1 MSWYRLPLLTLV
13 LMGLSSPGA
22 SAEGLNDWLAA
33 ADAHHPALRGAARQ
47 VQAAEARVAGAGAL
61 PDPSLEAGLTN
72 EGFGRLSLGSA
83 MMSQLM
89 VEASQ
94 MIPFP
99 AKLYLQQTEA
109 RFNVEQAQVQ
119 ARLQRLDIH
128 SQVRQAWYGWAAV
141 AEEQRLQQASLQWLA
156 LIDAT
161 ARSYYRLGKGEQL
174 SLIRLQTDRANL
186 ADELLRLEQEVH
198 HFTVRLQELSGWS
211 LPLPAQAPG
220 LPPLPAPPALDQL
233 EVALHQTAPQL
244 AQLRVRIQERVIGEQ
259 QAVAELYP
267 DFMVAGGVS
276 HRGPLEGM
284 WQLRVGATLPLY
296 AAQKQIPQ
304 QQAAAHDVAAA
315 QAELEAQTQA
325 LRGTLHRDY
334 QQWVTVRQRGQHL
347 QQTVMPLQSLERDSA
362 LAAFTTGKLSLEG
375 VLERH
380 RQLLETQIRAVSLT
394 LSGWEAHNRI
404 LLLTGGSVV

>member
-1 MSWYRLPLLTLV
+1 MSRYRLPFLALV
-13 LMGLSSPGA
+13 LMGLWSPGA
-22 SAEGLNDWLAA
+22 LAEGLNDWLAA
-33 ADAHHPALRGAARQ
+33 AEAHHPALRGAARQ

-99 AKLYLQQTEA
+99 AKLYLQQAEA
-109 RFNVEQAQVQ
+109 RLNVDLAQSQ
-119 ARLQRLDIH
+119 LDFQRLDIH
-128 SQVRQAWYGWAAV
+128 SQVRQAWYAWAAV
-141 AEEQRLQQASLQWLA
+141 AEEQRLQQANLQWLA

-174 SLIRLQTDRANL
+174 GLIRLQTDRANV
-186 ADELLRLEQEVH
+186 ADELLRLEQEGH
-198 HFTVRLQELSGWS
+198 HLMVRLQELSGWS
-211 LPLPAQAPG
+211 LPLPSQAPA
-220 LPPLPAPPALDQL
+220 LPPLPSLAGLNQL
-233 EVALHQTAPQL
+233 EAALHQASPQL
-244 AQLRVRIQERVIGEQ
+244 AQLRLNLQIRTVGEQ

-267 DFMVAGGVS
+267 DFMVAGGIS

-315 QAELEAQTQA
+315 QAELAVQTQA
-325 LRGTLHRDY
+325 LRGVLHRDY
-334 QQWVTVRQRGQHL
+334 QQWVTARQRGQYL
-347 QQTVMPLQSLERDSA
+347 QETVIPLQKLERDSA

-380 RQLLETQIRAVSLT
+380 RQLLETQIRVTAVT
-394 LSGWEAHNRI
+394 FSGWEAYSRI
-404 LLLTGGSVV
+404 LLLTGGEAV